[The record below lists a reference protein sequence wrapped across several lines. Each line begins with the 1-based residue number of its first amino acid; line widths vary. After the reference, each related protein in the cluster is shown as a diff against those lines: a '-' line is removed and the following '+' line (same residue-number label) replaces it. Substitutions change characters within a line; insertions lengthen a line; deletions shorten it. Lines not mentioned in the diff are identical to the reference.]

1 MVQKMKEGF
10 IKIELGFGKQSK
22 SLLVPEKNI
31 GKVMYVQK
39 IDLKFSEAEIIE
51 QALQKPIKASPVNG
65 SFKKGDRVVI
75 ITSDLTR
82 PMPSY
87 KVLPRIIMELN
98 RAGIEDNDITIV
110 FGLGSHRKQTDEEK
124 RKLVGDD
131 IFIRIICIDSDPDDV
146 VSLGVTS
153 RGTPV
158 DIFRPVAHSDKI
170 ICLGNIEYHYFAGY
184 SGGYKAVMPGVSTF
198 PAIQKNH
205 SHMVKDKACGG
216 NLVNNPVRDD
226 IEEVADFIKID
237 FLFNV
242 VLDEHKRIIGAFA
255 GDPVAAHREGCRL
268 IDRLYS
274 CPIDTKADIVVVSP
288 GGYPKDINL
297 YQAHKA
303 LDNAKHA
310 VKEGGIII
318 LVAACTEGLGG
329 ESFEKWMVDFE
340 KSDQMIEEI
349 EKNFILGGH
358 KAAAIALILK
368 NAEIYLVSDMEPS
381 FVENI
386 FMKPFKEPQLA
397 LDEALGKKG
406 DNAIIHVMPF
416 GGSILPNY
424 TANSYK

>member
-1 MVQKMKEGF
+1 MKEGF
-10 IKIELGFGKQSK
+10 IKVELGFGKQNK
-22 SLLVPEKNI
+22 SLLIPAKNI
-31 GKVMYVQK
+31 GKVMYVEK
-39 IDLKFSEAEIIE
+39 IDLQLSEAGVVE
-51 QALQKPIKASPVNG
+51 QALRNPIKSLPVDDI
-65 SFKKGDRVVI
+65 FEKGEKVVI
-75 ITSDLTR
+75 ITSDITR
-82 PMPSY
+82 PMPGY
-87 KVLPRIIMELN
+87 KILPALIMELN
-98 RAGIEDNDITIV
+98 RAGIEDNNITIV
-110 FGLGSHRKQTDEEK
+110 FGLGSHRKQTEEEK

-131 IFIRIICIDSDPDDV
+131 IFIRISCIDSDPDDA

-153 RGTPV
+153 SRTPV
-158 DIFRPVAHSDKI
+158 DIYRQVVEADKR

-184 SGGYKAVMPGVSTF
+184 SGGYKAIMPGVSTF
-198 PAIQKNH
+198 SAIQKNH
-205 SHMVKDKACGG
+205 SHMVEEGAWAG

-242 VLDEHKRIIGAFA
+242 VLNEHKKIIGAFA

-268 IDRLYS
+268 LDRLYS

-303 LDNAKHA
+303 LENAKHA

-318 LVAACTEGLGG
+318 LVAACTEGVGG
-329 ESFEKWMVDFE
+329 ESFEKWMVEFGE
-340 KSDQMIEEI
+340 SDQMIEEI

-358 KAAAIALILK
+358 KAAAIALILR
-368 NAEIYLVSDMEPS
+368 NAEIYLVSDMDPS

-406 DNAIIHVMPF
+406 DNAIIHIMPF

-424 TANSYK
+424 TGNS

>member
-1 MVQKMKEGF
+1 MAQKMKEGF
-10 IKIELGFGKQSK
+10 TKVELGFGKQNK
-22 SLLVPEKNI
+22 SLLIPVKNI
-31 GKVMYVQK
+31 GKVMSVEK
-39 IDLKFSEAEIIE
+39 VDLQLLEAGVVE
-51 QALQKPIKASPVNG
+51 QALKNPIKSLPVDDI
-65 SFKKGDRVVI
+65 FEKGEKVVV
-75 ITSDLTR
+75 ITSDITR
-82 PMPSY
+82 PLPGY
-87 KVLPRIIMELN
+87 KILPALIMELN

-131 IFIRIICIDSDPDDV
+131 IFIRISCIDSDPDDV

-153 RGTPV
+153 GGTPV
-158 DIFRPVAHSDKI
+158 DIFRPVVHADKI

-198 PAIQKNH
+198 SAIQKNH

-216 NLVNNPVRDD
+216 NLINNPVRDD
-226 IEEVADFIKID
+226 IEEVSDFIKID

-242 VLDEHKRIIGAFA
+242 VLDEHKKIIGAFA
-255 GDPVAAHREGCRL
+255 GDPVAAHREGCKL
-268 IDRLYS
+268 VDRLYS
-274 CPIDTKADIVVVSP
+274 CPIDTKADIVVVSS

-303 LDNAKHA
+303 LENAKHA

-318 LVAACTEGLGG
+318 LVAACTEGVGG
-329 ESFEKWMVDFE
+329 ESFEKWMVEFE

-368 NAEIYLVSDMEPS
+368 NAEIYLVSDMDPS

-386 FMKPFKEPQLA
+386 FMKPFKEPQQA

-406 DNAIIHVMPF
+406 DNSIIHIMPF

-424 TANSYK
+424 TANS

>member
-1 MVQKMKEGF
+1 MIQKMKEGF
-10 IKIELGFGKQSK
+10 ITVELGFGKQNK
-22 SLLVPEKNI
+22 SLLIPAKNI
-31 GKVMYVQK
+31 GKVMYVEK
-39 IDLKFSEAEIIE
+39 IDLQLSEAGVVE
-51 QALQKPIKASPVNG
+51 QALRNPIKSLPVDDI
-65 SFKKGDRVVI
+65 FEKGEKVVI
-75 ITSDLTR
+75 ITSDITR
-82 PMPSY
+82 PMPGY
-87 KVLPRIIMELN
+87 KILPALIMELN
-98 RAGIEDNDITIV
+98 RAGIEDNNITIV
-110 FGLGSHRKQTDEEK
+110 FGLGSHRKQTEEEK

-131 IFIRIICIDSDPDDV
+131 IFIRISCIDSDPDDV

-158 DIFRPVAHSDKI
+158 DIFRPVAHADKI

-198 PAIQKNH
+198 SAIQKNH

-216 NLVNNPVRDD
+216 NLINNPVRDD

-242 VLDEHKRIIGAFA
+242 VLDEYKKIIGAFA

-303 LDNAKHA
+303 LENAKHA

-318 LVAACTEGLGG
+318 LVAACTEGVGG
-329 ESFEKWMVDFE
+329 ESFEKWMVEFGE
-340 KSDQMIEEI
+340 SDQMIEEI

-358 KAAAIALILK
+358 KAAAIALILR
-368 NAEIYLVSDMEPS
+368 NAEIYLVSDMDPS

-406 DNAIIHVMPF
+406 DNAIIHIMPF

-424 TANSYK
+424 TGNS